1 MIFYLISPLINA
13 LTSSLVGIIALTR
26 NSKSPLNR
34 TFSYFA
40 FSVAFWSSCYTV
52 WQAAKDAQSAL
63 FWCRAL
69 MAGAI
74 LIPITFFHF
83 IATLIGKQERYS
95 KRIIFWYAVCVV
107 FLILDFT
114 PLFVK
119 DIRPRLFFPYWPTAG
134 IAYTPYLGVF
144 LGLMLYSQV
153 LMYKHW
159 RKFSGFERN
168 RIKYVFLGTIIGF
181 LGGLTN
187 FPLWYDIPIPPVG
200 NVLVAVYVFIVFYE
214 LIKCRLMDINLMIR
228 KAAVYSVIYGLIIG
242 IFAVVVNLCGQLMVY
257 RHLDSKFY
265 LVSFFVV
272 IIISVLPKP
281 LDSLLTALTDKIFFR
296 KKYAYQ
302 ETLRSASQGMTKIR
316 NLPKLQDLI
325 VRVIVNSVRVT
336 HATVFLADKERP
348 IYVVVASKGKLKAP
362 KGFIRNNT
370 SSPLVN
376 WLLKKKEPLVY
387 DEIVTR
393 LKKEP
398 NLKLNV
404 RASYEKI
411 AKEMQDLNASVCIP
425 SFMEEKL
432 IGFLLLGEKLSGDM
446 YTQEDLNM
454 FLTLANQAALAIENA
469 QAYEELKDSRE
480 QLLQA
485 ERLATIGKFANEV
498 AHEIKNPLQAIRTF
512 VEYLPQKYA
521 EEGFRERFTKVVGG
535 EIERIDN
542 FVRQLV
548 GFSRPK
554 PLEFSP
560 VDINQLLDTTLLL
573 LENDF
578 RKNKILIKRNYFK
591 KDIRLLADRNQL
603 KQVFLNLFLNS
614 LEAMNGTKPNQLTVE
629 TSSEHHEL
637 VVRIADTGC
646 GISKEDLSHLFE
658 PFFTTKEKGMGI
670 GLTVVKSIIQNHNGK
685 ISLESKLGE
694 GTTVSISLPYVT
706 KK

>member
-1 MIFYLISPLINA
+1 MIFYLISSLVNA
-13 LTSSLVGIIALTR
+13 LTSSLVGIIALIR
-26 NSKSPLNR
+26 NSKSQLNR
-34 TFSYFA
+34 AFSYFA

-52 WQAAKDAQSAL
+52 WQVSKNAQSAL

-69 MAGAI
+69 MVGAI
-74 LIPITFFHF
+74 FIPVTFFHF
-83 IATLIGKQERYS
+83 IATLIGKWEQYS

-107 FLILDFT
+107 FLILNFT

-119 DIRPRLFFPYWPTAG
+119 DVRPRLFFPHWPTAG
-134 IAYTPYLGVF
+134 IAYTPFLGVF
-144 LGLMLYSQV
+144 LGLMIYSQV

-187 FPLWYDIPIPPVG
+187 FPLWYDIPLPPIG
-200 NVLVAVYVFIVFYE
+200 NVLIAVYVFIVFYE

-228 KAAVYSVIYGLIIG
+228 RAAVYSIIYGLIIG

-265 LVSFFVV
+265 LVSLFVV
-272 IIISVLPKP
+272 IIISMLPKP

-302 ETLRSASQGMTKIR
+302 ETLKSASQGMTKIR
-316 NLPKLQDLI
+316 NLPKLLDLI
-325 VRVIVNSVRVT
+325 VRVIVNSVRIA

-348 IYVVVASKGKLKAP
+348 IYTVVASKGKLKVQ

-370 SSPLVN
+370 NSPLVT

-387 DEIVTR
+387 DEIITR
-393 LKKEP
+393 LKREP
-398 NLKLNV
+398 NLKLNI
-404 RASYEKI
+404 RANYEKI
-411 AKEMQDLNASVCIP
+411 ATEMQDLNASVCIP

-446 YTQEDLNM
+446 YTTEDLNM

-469 QAYEELKDSRE
+469 QVYEELKDSRE

-485 ERLATIGKFANEV
+485 EQLATIGKFANEV

-521 EEGFRERFTKVVGG
+521 EEEFREKFTKVVGS
-535 EIERIDN
+535 EIERIDS

-548 GFSRPK
+548 GFSKPK
-554 PLEFSP
+554 PLEFSQ

-578 RKNKILIKRNYFK
+578 RKKKILIKRGYSK
-591 KDIRLLADRNQL
+591 KDVRLLADRNQL
-603 KQVFLNLFLNS
+603 KQVFLNLFLNN
-614 LEAMNGTKPNQLTVE
+614 LDAMNGVKVNQLTVE
-629 TSSEHHEL
+629 TSSEHHEI
-637 VVRIADTGC
+637 VARITDTGC
-646 GISKEDLSHLFE
+646 GVSKENIPRLFE
-658 PFFTTKEKGMGI
+658 PFFTTKEKGI
-670 GLTVVKSIIQNHNGK
+670 GLGLTIVKSIIENHKGK
-685 ISLESKLGE
+685 ISVESGPGV
-694 GTTVSISLPYVT
+694 GTIFTLTFPYL